1 MSTKLSILGGALGP
15 FYLVDNSGLCPRVCS
30 LHGTLREAQRAT
42 LNETDA
48 LAFDAG
54 ATYTAPPQG
63 EA

>member
-1 MSTKLSILGGALGP
+1 
-15 FYLVDNSGLCPRVCS
+15 LVDNSGLCPRVCS